1 MPSYTEIGAVLG
13 TTKQAAQNAARNY
26 PDTPLGQRVRALLAG
41 HPDPYPPHWR
51 EVRIR
56 AAGHTMQGVCALIR
70 ARGPANR
77 PDLNKASD
85 KARGPSYRA
94 DTLRYFLG
102 DNPKADPLAQE
113 AAIAAVEAATGL
125 DLRTPPTTTDPT
137 P

>member
-26 PDTPLGQRVRALLAG
+26 PDTLLGQRVRALLAG
-41 HPDPYPPHWR
+41 LPDPYPPHWR

-70 ARGPANR
+70 ARGRTDR
-77 PDLNKASD
+77 PDLVKASD

-94 DTLRYFLG
+94 DTLRYFLSSP
-102 DNPKADPLAQE
+102 NADPLAQE
-113 AAIAAVEAATGL
+113 AAIAAAEAATGL
-125 DLRTPPTTTDPT
+125 DLRTPPTTTEPT
-137 P
+137 

>member
-56 AAGHTMQGVCALIR
+56 AAGHTMQQVCAAIR
-70 ARGPANR
+70 ARGRTDR
-77 PDLNKASD
+77 PDLVKASD

-94 DTLRYFLG
+94 DTLRYFLSS
-102 DNPKADPLAQE
+102 PKADPAAQE
-113 AAIAAVEAATGL
+113 AAIAAAEAATGL
-125 DLRTPPTTTDPT
+125 DLRTPPTTTEKP
-137 P
+137 

>member
-1 MPSYTEIGAVLG
+1 
-13 TTKQAAQNAARNY
+13 
-26 PDTPLGQRVRALLAG
+26 VRALLAG

-70 ARGPANR
+70 ARGRTDR
-77 PDLNKASD
+77 PDLVKASD

-94 DTLRYFLG
+94 DTLRYFLSSP
-102 DNPKADPLAQE
+102 NADPLAQE
-113 AAIAAVEAATGL
+113 AAIAAAEAATGL
-125 DLRTPPTTTDPT
+125 DLRTPPEPT

>member
-1 MPSYTEIGAVLG
+1 MPSYTEIGAALG

-26 PDTPLGQRVRALLAG
+26 PETPLGQRVRALLAG
-41 HPDPYPPHWR
+41 LPDPYPPHWR

-70 ARGPANR
+70 ARGRTDR
-77 PDLNKASD
+77 PDLVKASD

-94 DTLRYFLG
+94 DTLRYFLSSP
-102 DNPKADPLAQE
+102 NADPLAQE
-113 AAIAAVEAATGL
+113 AAIAAAEAATGL
-125 DLRTPPTTTDPT
+125 DLRTPPEPT

>member
-1 MPSYTEIGAVLG
+1 MPSYAEIGATLG

-26 PDTPLGQRVRALLAG
+26 PETPLGQRVRALLAG
-41 HPDPYPPHWR
+41 LPDPYPPHWR

-70 ARGPANR
+70 ARGRTDR
-77 PDLNKASD
+77 PDLVKASD

-94 DTLRYFLG
+94 DTLRYFLSSP
-102 DNPKADPLAQE
+102 NADPLAQE
-113 AAIAAVEAATGL
+113 AAIAAAEAATGL
-125 DLRTPPTTTDPT
+125 DLRTPPEPT

>member
-26 PDTPLGQRVRALLAG
+26 PETPLGQRVRALLAG
-41 HPDPYPPHWR
+41 LPDPYPPHWR

-70 ARGPANR
+70 ARGRTDR
-77 PDLNKASD
+77 PDLLKASD

-94 DTLRYFLG
+94 DTLRYFLSSP
-102 DNPKADPLAQE
+102 NADAVAQE
-113 AAIAAVEAATGL
+113 AAIAAAEAATGL
-125 DLRTPPTTTDPT
+125 DLRTPPTTTDST

>member
-70 ARGPANR
+70 ARGRTDR
-77 PDLNKASD
+77 PDLVKASD

-94 DTLRYFLG
+94 DTLRYFLSSP
-102 DNPKADPLAQE
+102 NADPLAQE
-113 AAIAAVEAATGL
+113 AAIAAAEAATGL
-125 DLRTPPTTTDPT
+125 DLRTPPTTTEPT
-137 P
+137 

>member
-1 MPSYTEIGAVLG
+1 MPSYAEIGATLG

-26 PDTPLGQRVRALLAG
+26 PETPLGQRVRALLAG
-41 HPDPYPPHWR
+41 LPDPHPPHWR

-56 AAGHTMQGVCALIR
+56 AAGHTMQQVCAAIR
-70 ARGPANR
+70 ARGRTDR
-77 PDLNKASD
+77 PDLTKASD

-113 AAIAAVEAATGL
+113 AAIAAAEAATGL
-125 DLRTPPTTTDPT
+125 DLRTPPTETL
-137 P
+137 

>member
-26 PDTPLGQRVRALLAG
+26 PDTLLGQRVRALLAG
-41 HPDPYPPHWR
+41 LPDPYPPHWR

-77 PDLNKASD
+77 PDLLKASD

-94 DTLRYFLG
+94 DTLRYFLSS
-102 DNPKADPLAQE
+102 PKADPLAQE
-113 AAIAAVEAATGL
+113 AAIAAAEAATGL
-125 DLRTPPTTTDPT
+125 DLRTPPTTTEPT
-137 P
+137 

>member
-1 MPSYTEIGAVLG
+1 MPSYAEIGAAIG

-26 PDTPLGQRVRALLAG
+26 PETPLGQRVRALLAG
-41 HPDPYPPHWR
+41 LPDPHPPHWR

-56 AAGHTMQGVCALIR
+56 EAGHTMQAVCAAIR

-77 PDLNKASD
+77 PDLTKAAD

-94 DTLRYFLG
+94 DTLRYFLSS
-102 DNPKADPLAQE
+102 PKADPLAQE
-113 AAIAAVEAATGL
+113 AALAAAEAATGL
-125 DLRTPPTTTDPT
+125 DLRTPPEPT

>member
-1 MPSYTEIGAVLG
+1 MPSYTEIGAYLG

-26 PDTPLGQRVRALLAG
+26 PDTLLGQRVRALLSG
-41 HPDPYPPHWR
+41 QPDPYPPHWR

-70 ARGPANR
+70 ARGKTDR
-77 PDLNKASD
+77 PDLLKASD

-94 DTLRYFLG
+94 DTLRALLS
-102 DNPKADPLAQE
+102 NPDADPLAQE
-113 AAIAAVEAATGL
+113 AAIAAAEAATGL
-125 DLRTPPTTTDPT
+125 DLRTPPTTTET

>member
-70 ARGPANR
+70 ARGRTDR
-77 PDLNKASD
+77 PDLVKASD

-94 DTLRYFLG
+94 DSP
-102 DNPKADPLAQE
+102 NADPLAQE
-113 AAIAAVEAATGL
+113 AAIAAAEAATGL
-125 DLRTPPTTTDPT
+125 DLRTPPTTTEPT
-137 P
+137 